1 MICTLLYPF
10 DMGLDLDLKK
20 DGTNTFFKVLNHE
33 KASSLIFFDKHYY
46 NVEIETRIYRFGCG
60 LISISFQID
69 KNLQAC
75 TQISSLS
82 SQIKI
87 DGTELTEYCKILA
100 NRVIKESQIYSTHN
114 YEKKLEEVEIFP
126 VFIMEKLNTSAD
138 AFIAKNLKILYGI
151 VSSES
156 NYEKLS
162 EFVLQQEPLINYGY
176 YEDEIILIK
185 KFGAFISSEES
196 DTIVDVIR
204 LSLVQWWVL
213 KTFDYI
219 LEMEL
224 DEAQKHIAN
233 VPSGYKILSTFT
245 QYNKFSKDSLDF
257 NRDKLEIISS
267 IHTSITEIEN
277 DWHLKTLY
285 TNINKIFDT
294 DELYKWVETKITR
307 IEDSYENAKDFLST
321 NFFILLD
328 IIFFLSLA
336 WSIFDTW
343 LLWKISAK

>member
-20 DGTNTFFKVLNHE
+20 EGTNSFFKVLHHE
-33 KASSLIFFDKHYY
+33 KAASLTFFDKHYH
-46 NVEIETRIYRFGCG
+46 NIDIETRIYKFGCG
-60 LISISFQID
+60 LISISFPID

-87 DGTELTEYCKILA
+87 DGAELVTYCKSLA
-100 NRVIKESQIYSTHN
+100 SKTINEVQQISTHK

-126 VFIMEKLNTSAD
+126 VFIMEKLATSAD
-138 AFIAKNLKILYGI
+138 AYITKNLKTLYGI
-151 VSSES
+151 VSSET

-162 EFVLQQEPLINYGY
+162 EFVLQQEPLANYGY

-213 KTFDYI
+213 KSYDFI

-224 DEAQKHIAN
+224 DEAQQHIADI
-233 VPSGYKILSTFT
+233 PSGFKILRTFT